1 MRSAFPGANGASPD
15 PSSFRAVSARTSA
28 GPQEGVDA
36 LTARL
41 RAQVGGQLST
51 HAAELEG
58 AGLPPMSGAQRRE
71 VAERLL
77 TEAWRAETSRRL
89 SAGLGVWDAATEELV
104 SRAVL
109 DGLFGLGGLQN
120 LLDDPNVENVHV
132 NGADRVF
139 VRYADGREE
148 QVPPVA
154 ASDAELV
161 ELVRTVAAKA
171 GEEERRFDRAVPRL
185 NVQLA
190 DGSRL
195 FAVMAVTGRVCVSI
209 RRHRFMTVALQD
221 LVRLGVCD
229 EPLAAFLGALVRARK
244 NIVVAGGTNVGKT
257 TVLRGLAS
265 HIPPHE
271 RLVTIEDTFE
281 LGLDRDSVAH
291 PNVVA
296 MQAREANLEGVGAV
310 DQAELVRWGL
320 RMGPDRVIVGEIRGA
335 EVVPMCNAMSQGNDG
350 SMSTLHSSTSRGVFT
365 KLAAYAAQSP
375 ERLSLEAT
383 SLLVASAVHFV
394 VHIAWASDGRR
405 VVSSVREVVDADGPQ
420 VVSNEVYRPGS
431 DRRAVTATPPRA
443 ETMDALVAA
452 GLDPRVFHRVRWGG
466 AP

>member
-1 MRSAFPGANGASPD
+1 MIRGGAE
-15 PSSFRAVSARTSA
+15 VS
-28 GPQEGVDA
+28 V

-41 RAQVGGQLST
+41 RGEVGARLSAY
-51 HAAELEG
+51 AAELEA
-58 AGLPPMSGAQRRE
+58 AGLPPMTGAARQE
-71 VAERLL
+71 TAWRLL
-77 TEAWRAETSRRL
+77 AEAWQAESRRRL
-89 SAGLGVWDAATEELV
+89 SAGQPVWDGGTEERV
-104 SRAVL
+104 SRAVV
-109 DGLFGLGGLQN
+109 DGLFGLGGLQG
-120 LLDDPNVENVHV
+120 LLDDPEVENVHV

-148 QVPPVA
+148 RAGAVA
-154 ASDAELV
+154 GSDAELA

-185 NVQLA
+185 NVQLE

-209 RRHRFMTVALQD
+209 RRHRFMTVTLKD
-221 LVRLGVCD
+221 LVRMGVCD

-244 NIVVAGGTNVGKT
+244 NLVVAGGTNVGKT
-257 TVLRGLAS
+257 TVLRALAS
-265 HIPPHE
+265 QIPPAE

-281 LGLDRDSVAH
+281 LGLDRDEIAH

-394 VHIAWASDGRR
+394 VHLAWARDGRR
-405 VVSSVREVVDADGPQ
+405 VVSSIREVVDADGPQ
-420 VVSNEVYRPGS
+420 VVSNEVYRPGP
-431 DRRAVTATPPRA
+431 DRRAVPATAPRA
-443 ETMDALVAA
+443 ETMDDLVAV
-452 GLDPRVFHRVRWGG
+452 GLDPQAWHAARWGG
-466 AP
+466 LQ

>member
-1 MRSAFPGANGASPD
+1 MSRD
-15 PSSFRAVSARTSA
+15 
-28 GPQEGVDA
+28 GVGLLA
-36 LTARL
+36 ARL
-41 RAQVGGQLST
+41 RSEVGERLS
-51 HAAELEG
+51 AYAGELEA
-58 AGLPPMSGAQRRE
+58 AGLPPMTGAGRRE
-71 VAERLL
+71 TARRLL
-77 TEAWRAETSRRL
+77 AQAWQAEGRRRL
-89 SAGLGVWDAATEELV
+89 SAGQSVWDADTEQRV
-104 SRAVL
+104 SQAVL
-109 DGLFGLGGLQN
+109 DGLFGLGGLQG
-120 LLDDPNVENVHV
+120 LLDDPRVENVHV
-132 NGADRVF
+132 NGCDRVF

-148 QVPPVA
+148 QAGPVA
-154 ASDAELV
+154 GSDAELA
-161 ELVRTVAAKA
+161 ELVRTVAARA
-171 GEEERRFDRAVPRL
+171 GDEERRFDRAVPRL
-185 NVQLA
+185 NVQLD

-195 FAVMAVTGRVCVSI
+195 FAVMAVTGRVCVSV
-209 RRHRFMTVALQD
+209 RRHRFPVATVKD

-229 EPLAAFLGALVRARK
+229 EPMAGFLGALVRARK
-244 NIVVAGGTNVGKT
+244 NLVVAGGTNVGKT

-265 HIPPHE
+265 EIPPGE

-281 LGLDRDSVAH
+281 LGLDRDRAAH

-394 VHIAWASDGRR
+394 VHLAWSRDGRR

-420 VVSNEVYRPGS
+420 VVSNEVYRPGP
-431 DRRAVTATPPRA
+431 DRRAVPATPPRA
-443 ETMDALVAA
+443 ETMDDLVAV
-452 GLDPRVFHRVRWGG
+452 GLDPQAWHAARWG
-466 AP
+466 ALS